1 MPVGPRRTLTL
12 RVALVAGGLLLPLA
26 LVECAL
32 RLVGPILPGNYETG
46 RWAERHAVY
55 GHFHIP
61 DSAAWLREP
70 EFVAHLRFNRF
81 GLRGPDVPL
90 EGTAGVPRVLM
101 LGDSFI
107 EAKQVA
113 EADTVAAR
121 LQVMTGAEY
130 LNSGTFDWGPVQ
142 QYLYLSHEG
151 ARFRPDAIVQ
161 FFYLGNDVADNVPRS
176 RGELRRLGFPAAGVD
191 DDTGELE
198 LLPWTAS
205 PPTRADRV
213 SEVLGGTFATYRAY
227 ETGILDKVRYSQV
240 NPYPMERHL
249 LDLFRDREPA
259 SLATAWRVVDALLG
273 AIQAEGERIGAPTLL
288 VIVPTKWQVHADD
301 WRAFLKHHD
310 RGIDDGWD
318 LDKPNRRL
326 ARLAEARGMPVLDLQ
341 PALRAAA
348 AEGTRLYYAVDT
360 HWTAEG
366 HAVAARELAR
376 YLSERRMLAVR

>member
-1 MPVGPRRTLTL
+1 ML
-12 RVALVAGGLLLPLA
+12 
-26 LVECAL
+26 LVEGAL
-32 RLVGPILPGNYETG
+32 RLFGPILPGHYEIG
-46 RWAERHAVY
+46 RWAERHPVY

-61 DSAAWLREP
+61 ESAAWLREP

-81 GLRGPDVPL
+81 GLRGADVPL
-90 EGTAGVPRVLM
+90 ERTPGLPRALL

-121 LQVMTGAEY
+121 LARATGGEY

-151 ARFRPDAIVQ
+151 VRFRPDLVIQ
-161 FFYLGNDVADNVPRS
+161 FFYVGNDVADNAPRS

-198 LLPWTAS
+198 LLPWTPS
-205 PPTRADRV
+205 PTTTSDRV
-213 SEVLGGTFATYRAY
+213 SKALGGTFATYRAY
-227 ETGILDKVRYSQV
+227 ETGVLDKVRSAEM

-249 LDLFRDREPA
+249 LDLFREREPA

-273 AIQAEGERIGAPTLL
+273 TIQAEGARVGAPTLL
-288 VIVPTKWQVHADD
+288 VVVPTKWQVHDDD

-310 RGIDDGWD
+310 RGLDDGWD
-318 LDKPNRRL
+318 LERPNRRL
-326 ARLAEARGMPVLDLQ
+326 ARLAEARGIPVLDLQ

-348 AEGTRLYYAVDT
+348 AEGKRLYFAVDT

-366 HAVAARELAR
+366 HAVAARELER
-376 YLSERRMLAVR
+376 YLSERRLLPE